1 MDSSVPH
8 NLGPLSTF
16 WSLLLLYARQHFECF
31 TEIIVFKAH
40 SNPKRETVFI
50 APFYRWRYKAQGDGG
65 GLDQGGGGREKRAE
79 EQMYLERRTN
89 QA

>member
-16 WSLLLLYARQHFECF
+16 CSLLLYARQHSECF
-31 TEIIVFKAH
+31 TEIILFKVH
-40 SNPKRETVFI
+40 SNPKRETAFI

-65 GLDQGGGGREKRAE
+65 GLDQGGGGGEKRPE
-79 EQMYLERRTN
+79 EQVYFESRTS